1 MVNDSIEQAATAAAP
16 HVREVGNHTADSA
29 GDGALRHRS
38 HRLHSKVSTKKK
50 KATVIEYTGDQ
61 LSIFRKY
68 FL

>member
-1 MVNDSIEQAATAAAP
+1 MDNDSIEQAATAAAP

-50 KATVIEYTGDQ
+50 SNSHRVHW
-61 LSIFRKY
+61 
-68 FL
+68 